1 MCPVQIKEEAV
12 SVSRAGAVSLYTE
25 TSGVVLCGGRSG
37 GNQVLGD
44 CIQYN
49 LTSHMVCSTDVQG
62 VEQSGIKY
70 F

>member
-1 MCPVQIKEEAV
+1 MQVCPVQIKEEAV

-49 LTSHMVCSTDVQG
+49 LTSHMVNIVDIQG
-62 VEQSGIKY
+62 VPKT
-70 F
+70 

>member
-1 MCPVQIKEEAV
+1 M

-49 LTSHMVCSTDVQG
+49 LTSHMVSQH
-62 VEQSGIKY
+62 ES
-70 F
+70 